1 MKIEKRIVENG
12 IKREGWGRRK
22 GMGAF
27 EDEFHTFGRNW
38 TVASTSDKGASR
50 RRRKF
55 PRRPSLWTRLLLPAR
70 THARTHPLPLLS
82 SRETIVISTNS
93 CSPRRLNET
102 RNTLKSRSCL
112 NTTVSIVRSRS
123 RNRRLFHAYQIR
135 LMLQQALK
143 IVRHPHDYW
152 LKANVY

>member
-1 MKIEKRIVENG
+1 MKGG
-12 IKREGWGRRK
+12 IKRIKLRKEGWVRSKPSFTPLVEIEPSRQHQTTTKERRDVD
-22 GMGAF
+22 ANF
-27 EDEFHTFGRNW
+27 LDAR
-38 TVASTSDKGASR
+38 AS
-50 RRRKF
+50 
-55 PRRPSLWTRLLLPAR
+55 SLWTRLLY
-70 THARTHPLPLLS
+70 THTHTYYTLSSFPLS

-135 LMLQQALK
+135 FMLQQARENRERPS
-143 IVRHPHDYW
+143 IITG
-152 LKANVY
+152 